1 MNLSTFK
8 QKSGFTLIE
17 LLTVIS
23 IIAILTALLSVS
35 FISVSQRSRDG
46 QRKSNIRQIQAA
58 LELYRSDNDA
68 YPSTAIWNGLSCNGQ
83 FLPSPGTRYMSRL
96 PCDPVGTNVIKYYY
110 NSVTPFNTYT
120 LGACLDN
127 ASDKERTA
135 QSGMP
140 ACTSGTYFVV
150 NNP

>member
-1 MNLSTFK
+1 MNLSIFK

-35 FISVSQRSRDG
+35 FVTVSQRSRDG

-58 LELYRSDNDA
+58 LEIYRSDNDA
-68 YPSTAIWNGLSCNGQ
+68 YPATSVLMTTVSCNGQ
-83 FLPSPGTRYMSRL
+83 FLPGGTSYMSRF
-96 PCDPVGTNVIKYYY
+96 PCDPAGTNVKYYY
-110 NSVTPFNTYT
+110 SSVTPFSTYT

-127 ASDKERTA
+127 ANDKEKTA
-135 QSGMP
+135 QNGMP
-140 ACTSGTYFVV
+140 ACASGTYFTVT
-150 NNP
+150 NP